1 MKLFHKKKQGNIFPH
16 FCNTSMLYADILLIT
31 YLMTVGVPRSSNIYG
46 THTAPNLTAACVQH
60 PFPFFWQILDSIV
73 PV

>member
-1 MKLFHKKKQGNIFPH
+1 
-16 FCNTSMLYADILLIT
+16 MLYADILLLM
-31 YLMTVGVPRSSNIYG
+31 YLMTAGVPKSSNIYG

-60 PFPFFWQILDSIV
+60 PFAFSWQILDSSV